1 MHLGLRLIEE
11 RAGSLAADARAE
23 LLHAV
28 ACHHDLRA
36 ARTAEAAALY
46 HANQLDAVAATR
58 PVDQRVTAI
67 GLAFAASVLWGVGDF
82 FGGLTSRRLATLAV
96 VAISQLFG
104 FGGILVV
111 AAFGGGDFPG
121 LTAVAAAMAAGLAG
135 AIGLAGLYRG
145 MAIGAMGV
153 VAPISASA
161 AVIPVTVGLARG
173 ERPSALQLA
182 GVALA
187 LFGVVLVSREP
198 GAEWRLSAGVPL
210 ALVAA
215 LGFGGYFVFMD
226 RASADDAYWA
236 VVVARGF
243 SSAIALAVAAAWGTL
258 RVGRSNLP
266 VLVAHRPVRC
276 RGQPRVGA
284 RVERGLRQPRLRR
297 RVAVPGRHRPAGGRR
312 AARATGEVAGA
323 RRRGCTHRC
332 RPDRGGCLRCRSTS

>member
-1 MHLGLRLIEE
+1 
-11 RAGSLAADARAE
+11 
-23 LLHAV
+23 
-28 ACHHDLRA
+28 
-36 ARTAEAAALY
+36 
-46 HANQLDAVAATR
+46 
-58 PVDQRVTAI
+58 VTAI

-111 AAFGGGDFPG
+111 AAFAGGDFPG
-121 LTAVAAAMAAGLAG
+121 LTAVAAAMAAGLSG

-173 ERPSALQLA
+173 ERPSSLQLA

-198 GAEWRLSAGVPL
+198 GKEWRLSAGVPL

-243 SSAIALAVAAAWGTL
+243 SSTIALAVAAAWGTL

-266 VLVAHRPVRC
+266 VLVVIGLFDVAANLALALALNEGYVSLVSVVAALYPVFT
-276 RGQPRVGA
+276 V
-284 RVERGLRQPRLRR
+284 LL
-297 RVAVPGRHRPAGGRR
+297 AVVILHERPARSQALGGAVALTGVGLIT
-312 AARATGEVAGA
+312 AAA
-323 RRRGCTHRC
+323 
-332 RPDRGGCLRCRSTS
+332 

>member
-1 MHLGLRLIEE
+1 M
-11 RAGSLAADARAE
+11 
-23 LLHAV
+23 
-28 ACHHDLRA
+28 
-36 ARTAEAAALY
+36 
-46 HANQLDAVAATR
+46 
-58 PVDQRVTAI
+58 TAI

-104 FGGILVV
+104 FGGILLV
-111 AAFGGGDFPG
+111 AAFAGGDFPG
-121 LTAVAAAMAAGLAG
+121 LTAIAAAMAAGLAG

-161 AVIPVTVGLARG
+161 AVVPVTMGLARG

-198 GAEWRLSAGVPL
+198 GEEWRLSAGVPL

-243 SSAIALAVAAAWGTL
+243 SSSIALAVAAAWGTL
-258 RVGRSNLP
+258 RVGRRNLP
-266 VLVAHRPVRC
+266 VLVVIGLFDVAANLALALALNEGYVSLVSVVASLYPV
-276 RGQPRVGA
+276 GTV
-284 RVERGLRQPRLRR
+284 LL
-297 RVAVPGRHRPAGGRR
+297 AVVVLHERPARSQALGGAVALTGVGLIAS
-312 AARATGEVAGA
+312 AA
-323 RRRGCTHRC
+323 
-332 RPDRGGCLRCRSTS
+332 

>member
-1 MHLGLRLIEE
+1 
-11 RAGSLAADARAE
+11 
-23 LLHAV
+23 
-28 ACHHDLRA
+28 
-36 ARTAEAAALY
+36 
-46 HANQLDAVAATR
+46 
-58 PVDQRVTAI
+58 VTAI

-111 AAFGGGDFPG
+111 AAFAGGEFPG
-121 LTAVAAAMAAGLAG
+121 STAVAAAMAAGLAG
-135 AIGLAGLYRG
+135 AVGLAGLYRG

-153 VAPISASA
+153 VVPISASA
-161 AVIPVTVGLARG
+161 AAIPVTVGLARG
-173 ERPSALQLA
+173 ERPSALQLG

-266 VLVAHRPVRC
+266 VLLAI
-276 RGQPRVGA
+276 GLFDVGA
-284 RVERGLRQPRLRR
+284 NLALALALNEGYVSLVSV
-297 RVAVPGRHRPAGGRR
+297 VASLYPVVTVLLAVVVLHERPARSQALGGTVALTGVGLI
-312 AARATGEVAGA
+312 AAAA
-323 RRRGCTHRC
+323 
-332 RPDRGGCLRCRSTS
+332 

>member
-1 MHLGLRLIEE
+1 M
-11 RAGSLAADARAE
+11 
-23 LLHAV
+23 
-28 ACHHDLRA
+28 
-36 ARTAEAAALY
+36 
-46 HANQLDAVAATR
+46 
-58 PVDQRVTAI
+58 TAI
-67 GLAFAASVLWGVGDF
+67 GLALGASVLWGVGDF

-104 FGGILVV
+104 FGGILLV
-111 AAFGGGDFPG
+111 AAFAGGDFPG
-121 LTAVAAAMAAGLAG
+121 LTAIAAAMAAGLAG

-161 AVIPVTVGLARG
+161 AVVPVTVGLARG

-187 LFGVVLVSREP
+187 LFGVVLVSLEP
-198 GAEWRLSAGVPL
+198 GEEWRLSAGVPL

-258 RVGRSNLP
+258 RVGRRNLP
-266 VLVAHRPVRC
+266 VLVVIGLFDVAANLALALALNEGYVSLVSVVASLYPVAT
-276 RGQPRVGA
+276 V
-284 RVERGLRQPRLRR
+284 LL
-297 RVAVPGRHRPAGGRR
+297 AVVVLHERPARSQALGGAVALTGVGLIAS
-312 AARATGEVAGA
+312 AA
-323 RRRGCTHRC
+323 
-332 RPDRGGCLRCRSTS
+332 

>member
-1 MHLGLRLIEE
+1 
-11 RAGSLAADARAE
+11 
-23 LLHAV
+23 
-28 ACHHDLRA
+28 
-36 ARTAEAAALY
+36 
-46 HANQLDAVAATR
+46 
-58 PVDQRVTAI
+58 VTAI

-111 AAFGGGDFPG
+111 AAFAGGDFPG
-121 LTAVAAAMAAGLAG
+121 LTAVAAAMAAGLSG

-173 ERPSALQLA
+173 ERPSSLQLA

-198 GAEWRLSAGVPL
+198 GKEWRLSAGVPL

-243 SSAIALAVAAAWGTL
+243 SSTIALAVAAAWGTL

-266 VLVAHRPVRC
+266 VLVVIGLFDVAANLALALALNEGYVSLVSVVASLFPV
-276 RGQPRVGA
+276 VT
-284 RVERGLRQPRLRR
+284 VLL
-297 RVAVPGRHRPAGGRR
+297 AVVVLHERPARSQALGGAVALTGVGLI
-312 AARATGEVAGA
+312 AAAA
-323 RRRGCTHRC
+323 
-332 RPDRGGCLRCRSTS
+332 

>member
-1 MHLGLRLIEE
+1 
-11 RAGSLAADARAE
+11 
-23 LLHAV
+23 
-28 ACHHDLRA
+28 
-36 ARTAEAAALY
+36 
-46 HANQLDAVAATR
+46 
-58 PVDQRVTAI
+58 VTAI

-104 FGGILVV
+104 FGGILLV
-111 AAFGGGDFPG
+111 AAFAGGDFPG

-161 AVIPVTVGLARG
+161 AVVPVTVGLARG

-198 GAEWRLSAGVPL
+198 GEEWRLSAGVPL

-243 SSAIALAVAAAWGTL
+243 SSSIALAVAAAWGTL
-258 RVGRSNLP
+258 RVGRRNLP
-266 VLVAHRPVRC
+266 VLVVIGLFDVAANLALALALNEGYVSLVSVVASLYPV
-276 RGQPRVGA
+276 GTV
-284 RVERGLRQPRLRR
+284 LL
-297 RVAVPGRHRPAGGRR
+297 AVIVLHERPARSQALGGAVALTGVGLIAS
-312 AARATGEVAGA
+312 AA
-323 RRRGCTHRC
+323 
-332 RPDRGGCLRCRSTS
+332 

>member
-1 MHLGLRLIEE
+1 M
-11 RAGSLAADARAE
+11 
-23 LLHAV
+23 
-28 ACHHDLRA
+28 
-36 ARTAEAAALY
+36 
-46 HANQLDAVAATR
+46 
-58 PVDQRVTAI
+58 TAI

-104 FGGILVV
+104 FGGILLV
-111 AAFGGGDFPG
+111 AAFAGGDFPG
-121 LTAVAAAMAAGLAG
+121 LTAIAAAMAAGLAG

-161 AVIPVTVGLARG
+161 AVVPVTVGLARG

-198 GAEWRLSAGVPL
+198 GEEWRLSAGVPL

-236 VVVARGF
+236 VVVARAF
-243 SSAIALAVAAAWGTL
+243 SSTIALAVAAAWGTL
-258 RVGRSNLP
+258 RVGRRNLP
-266 VLVAHRPVRC
+266 VLVVIGLFDVAANLALALALNEGYVSLVSVVASLYPVAT
-276 RGQPRVGA
+276 V
-284 RVERGLRQPRLRR
+284 LL
-297 RVAVPGRHRPAGGRR
+297 AVVVLHERPARSQALGGAVALTGVGLIAS
-312 AARATGEVAGA
+312 AA
-323 RRRGCTHRC
+323 
-332 RPDRGGCLRCRSTS
+332 

>member
-1 MHLGLRLIEE
+1 
-11 RAGSLAADARAE
+11 
-23 LLHAV
+23 
-28 ACHHDLRA
+28 
-36 ARTAEAAALY
+36 
-46 HANQLDAVAATR
+46 
-58 PVDQRVTAI
+58 VTAI

-111 AAFGGGDFPG
+111 AAFAGGDFPG
-121 LTAVAAAMAAGLAG
+121 LTAVAAAMAAGLSG

-173 ERPSALQLA
+173 ERPSSLQLA

-198 GAEWRLSAGVPL
+198 GKEWRLSAGVPL

-243 SSAIALAVAAAWGTL
+243 SSTIALAVAAAWGTL

-266 VLVAHRPVRC
+266 VLVVIGLFDVAANLALALALNEGYVSLVSVVASLYPVVTVLLAVVVLHERPERSQAFGGAVALT
-276 RGQPRVGA
+276 GVG
-284 RVERGLRQPRLRR
+284 LI
-297 RVAVPGRHRPAGGRR
+297 
-312 AARATGEVAGA
+312 AAAA
-323 RRRGCTHRC
+323 
-332 RPDRGGCLRCRSTS
+332 